1 MSRYKEILE
10 YFILISIISYGIYLC
25 GVNNYGWDWDTYAM
39 FDTFLKL
46 KEEGIYQKSRGAG
59 YLLPEIGI
67 SFLAFYLGSFFVN
80 LVCFIF
86 LIIGLFFFILL
97 DQKF

>member
-1 MSRYKEILE
+1 MLRYKEILE
-10 YFILISIISYGIYLC
+10 YFIFILILLYGIYLC
-25 GVNNYGWDWDTYAM
+25 EINNYGWDWDTYAM

-67 SFLAFYLGSFFVN
+67 SYLAFYVGSFFVN

-86 LIIGLFFFILL
+86 
-97 DQKF
+97 